1 MTLTTRSS
9 VRALLG
15 ASALTL
21 SLLAGPAL
29 ADTVFT
35 KPLVGFAGDVSAGG
49 VERAPVVK
57 GGKAVIEGEDLIP
70 GQTVTLLRGTKAL
83 NAEPITVGEDGKFSL
98 PLDIDA
104 DAATGLQPIVV
115 VTENPASAEVVELK
129 ISPEVPVAGAEKYT
143 IASEKVV
150 RGLYQ
155 VRLNGAGDAVFVTSA
170 VGRPPV
176 KESKLVKIDP
186 STLKI
191 LAETSP
197 GAAPARPD
205 GSDGGLFAVYG
216 VDVDDANGNV
226 WVTNT
231 RQNTVAVYKQADLSL
246 VKQFEPGAV
255 PHARD
260 VVVDEAN
267 GRAYVA
273 ATGAPEIKVFDIKTL
288 EPLDPIVIET
298 KVRGEE
304 FSTMALDID
313 EAGGKLVTVS
323 IATPEAALVD
333 LKSGEVKVIALPG
346 VKAAS
351 GVAYDPQEGLIFVA
365 SQATDNLLI
374 VKAETGEVLHD
385 VAVGAGP
392 LNVAFEPKGRLAYV
406 ANRGAGTI
414 AVVDTQ
420 GQIVANLDAG
430 SMPNQLRADQNGNVW
445 AVNKSKGEND
455 EAGDRIW
462 RIAPVAQ

>member
-1 MTLTTRSS
+1 MTLTTHSS

-29 ADTVFT
+29 AETVFT
-35 KPLVGFAGDVSAGG
+35 KPLVDFAGDVSAGG
-49 VERAPVVK
+49 VDRAPVLK
-57 GGKAVIEGEDLIP
+57 GGKAVIEGEDMIP
-70 GQTVTLLRGTKAL
+70 GQTVTLLRGTRPL
-83 NAEPITVGEDGKFSL
+83 NAEPITVGADGKFSL

-104 DAATGLQPIVV
+104 DAETGLQPIVV

-129 ISPEVPVAGAEKYT
+129 ISPEVPVAGADKYT

-186 STLKI
+186 TTLKT

-231 RQNTVAVYKQADLSL
+231 RQDTVAVYKQSDLSL

-323 IATPEAALVD
+323 IATPEAAFVD
-333 LKSGEVKVIALPG
+333 LKSGEVKVIPLPG
-346 VKAAS
+346 AKAAS

-414 AVVDTQ
+414 TVVDTQ

>member
-1 MTLTTRSS
+1 MTLTTHSS

-29 ADTVFT
+29 AETVFT
-35 KPLVGFAGDVSAGG
+35 KPLVDFAGDVSAGG
-49 VERAPVVK
+49 VDRAPVLK
-57 GGKAVIEGEDLIP
+57 GGKAVIEGEDMIP
-70 GQTVTLLRGTKAL
+70 GQTVTLLRGTKPL
-83 NAEPITVGEDGKFSL
+83 NAEPITVGADGKFSL

-104 DAATGLQPIVV
+104 DAETGLQPIVV

-129 ISPEVPVAGAEKYT
+129 ISPEVPVAGADKYT

-186 STLKI
+186 ATLKI

-231 RQNTVAVYKQADLSL
+231 RQDTVAVYKQSDLSL

-323 IATPEAALVD
+323 IATPEAAFVD
-333 LKSGEVKVIALPG
+333 LKSGAVKVIPLPG
-346 VKAAS
+346 AKAAS

-374 VKAETGEVLHD
+374 V
-385 VAVGAGP
+385 
-392 LNVAFEPKGRLAYV
+392 
-406 ANRGAGTI
+406 
-414 AVVDTQ
+414 
-420 GQIVANLDAG
+420 
-430 SMPNQLRADQNGNVW
+430 
-445 AVNKSKGEND
+445 
-455 EAGDRIW
+455 
-462 RIAPVAQ
+462 

>member
-29 ADTVFT
+29 AETVFT
-35 KPLVGFAGDVSAGG
+35 KPLVDFAGDVSAGG
-49 VERAPVVK
+49 VDRAPVLK
-57 GGKAVIEGEDLIP
+57 GGKAVIEGEDMIP
-70 GQTVTLLRGTKAL
+70 DQTVTLLRGTKPL
-83 NAEPITVGEDGKFSL
+83 NAEPITVGADGKFSL

-104 DAATGLQPIVV
+104 DAETGLQPIVV

-129 ISPEVPVAGAEKYT
+129 ISPEVPAAGADKYT

-186 STLKI
+186 TTLKT

-231 RQNTVAVYKQADLSL
+231 RQDTVAVYKQSDLSL
-246 VKQFEPGAV
+246 VKQFEPGAG

-288 EPLDPIVIET
+288 EPLDPIVI
-298 KVRGEE
+298 KSGVRGEE

-313 EAGGKLVTVS
+313 EAGG
-323 IATPEAALVD
+323 
-333 LKSGEVKVIALPG
+333 
-346 VKAAS
+346 
-351 GVAYDPQEGLIFVA
+351 
-365 SQATDNLLI
+365 
-374 VKAETGEVLHD
+374 
-385 VAVGAGP
+385 
-392 LNVAFEPKGRLAYV
+392 
-406 ANRGAGTI
+406 
-414 AVVDTQ
+414 
-420 GQIVANLDAG
+420 
-430 SMPNQLRADQNGNVW
+430 
-445 AVNKSKGEND
+445 
-455 EAGDRIW
+455 
-462 RIAPVAQ
+462 